1 MNDLSITN
9 EKAVIVNKILKSVS
23 AVITGLEIQPSK
35 SIKQYKANALK
46 YGQSIRG
53 EYTNDD
59 TDKKIVLMSGKH
71 GGIKEVLEHDYK
83 ELPHLQSIAAIPQI
97 IKNCIFLDK
106 LANEDKQKNPGID
119 SYEYYISGLVIGGI
133 DYTVKVVI
141 GIDRMGDKY
150 YDHKLS
156 RIEKG
161 KLLEELA
168 FRSITGQ
175 TGLSSVETQ
184 GDTDNLNPTAGDSER
199 ILSPLSEVKDK
210 RLLSLLQKLF

>member
-59 TDKKIVLMSGKH
+59 TGKKIVLMSGKH

-119 SYEYYISGLVIGGI
+119 SYEYYISGLVISI
-133 DYTVKVVI
+133 MIINY
-141 GIDRMGDKY
+141 
-150 YDHKLS
+150 
-156 RIEKG
+156 
-161 KLLEELA
+161 LE
-168 FRSITGQ
+168 
-175 TGLSSVETQ
+175 
-184 GDTDNLNPTAGDSER
+184 
-199 ILSPLSEVKDK
+199 
-210 RLLSLLQKLF
+210 